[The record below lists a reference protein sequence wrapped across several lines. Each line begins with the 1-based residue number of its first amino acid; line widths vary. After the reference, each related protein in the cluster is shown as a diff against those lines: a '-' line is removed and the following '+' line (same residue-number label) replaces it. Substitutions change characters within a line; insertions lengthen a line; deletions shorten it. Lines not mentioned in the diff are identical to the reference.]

1 MPNEGRKRVAHAAVD
16 HEVGGVMR
24 ISIVCYASNEVKLGK
39 TLKSVLMACLLP
51 LRKRLLKSIE
61 IILVDNGPSRSER
74 AKIEALLRFGK
85 EMAVEGVVL
94 STVGSGANLGYGAG
108 HNLTMSPSD
117 SDFHLVLNPD
127 VEMAPDALFLALQFM
142 NANLE
147 CGIVAPAIFDRGG
160 SREYL
165 CKRYPAVFD
174 LLIRGFGPYWL
185 RRLFQERLAEY
196 EMRDVIGSDVIWN
209 PPIVSGCFMLLRS
222 SVLKKIKGFDLAYF
236 LYFEDF
242 DLSLRAAKVC
252 KSAYV
257 PSVKIVHYG
266 GYAARKGGL
275 HIFMFIRS
283 AITFFNRHGWK
294 WY

>member
-1 MPNEGRKRVAHAAVD
+1 MPNAGIQGAHHAAVPP
-16 HEVGGVMR
+16 EVCGMMR
-24 ISIVCYASNEVKLGK
+24 ISIVCYASNEVQLEK
-39 TLKSVLMACLLP
+39 TLKSVLTACVLP
-51 LRKRLLKSIE
+51 LRIQLLKSIE
-61 IILVDNGPSRSER
+61 IVLVDNGPFRTER
-74 AKIEALLRFGK
+74 AKIEALLRFG
-85 EMAVEGVVL
+85 EGLAVDGVVL
-94 STVGSGANLGYGAG
+94 YILGDGSNLGYGAG
-108 HNLTMSPSD
+108 HNLTISSSD

-127 VEMAPDALFLALQFM
+127 VEMASDALLLALQFM
-142 NANLE
+142 KANPD
-147 CGIVAPAIFDRGG
+147 CGIVAPAIFDRDGR
-160 SREYL
+160 REYL
-165 CKRYPAVFD
+165 CKRYPSVLD
-174 LLIRGFGPYWL
+174 LLIRGFGPGWL
-185 RRLFQERLAEY
+185 RSLYSRRLSEY
-196 EMRDVIGSDVIWN
+196 EMRDVIGGDIVWN

-222 SVLKKIKGFDLAYF
+222 SVLKKIEGFDLAYF

-242 DLSLRAAKVC
+242 DLSLRAAAIC